1 MKQNTDSIAIYSRK
15 SKFTGKG
22 ESIGNQIELCKEYI
36 RAHYGDEAFDH
47 LVVYED
53 EGFSGGNLNRPDFK
67 KMMAA
72 AKERKFKAIIVYR
85 LDRISRNISDFSSLI
100 EELARLDIAFV
111 SIKEQFDTGSPMGRA
126 MMYIA
131 SVFSQL
137 ERETIAERIRDN
149 MHELA
154 KTGRWLGGTTPTGFE
169 SEGEEKVTVDGK
181 KKKTFKLKLIP
192 QEAEIVRMIY
202 DLFSET
208 NSLTMTEAEL
218 MKRRIVTRNGNYFTR
233 FSIKAILQNPVY
245 MIADQEAYD
254 YLTEKEADLFSDWA
268 EFDGKHGIMAY
279 NRTDQ
284 EKGKTT
290 QYNPVNEWIVAVGK
304 HPGLIPGKTWVRVQ
318 EALEQNK
325 SKAFRRPKSN
335 EALLTGLLY
344 CRCGNRM
351 YPKLSKRRTAD
362 GDVIF
367 TYVCKLK
374 ERSQRSLC
382 NNRNANGNTMD
393 LAVVEQVKRL
403 NDHNA
408 EFIDQMEKSRK
419 FYTGNRV
426 QYEEQLAT
434 LQKDKAELEKKIEGL
449 VDSLIDLGDSAA
461 KMRVAKRIE
470 ALTAESDALEVRIQ
484 ELIALTSQHAMSDME
499 FDVLRQ
505 LLSVFQEN
513 IDDMPLEQK
522 RAAIRTVVRK
532 VIWDGVNAHIVLFG
546 ADEEE
551 IEMPDI
557 TPLFADAEA
566 EDTLEPFANVDY
578 EEEMEEDGESGS
590 APMTPWREDSE

>member
-1 MKQNTDSIAIYSRK
+1 MKKNQDCIAIYSRK

-22 ESIGNQIELCKEYI
+22 ESIGNQVELCKEYI
-36 RAHYGDEAFDH
+36 RAHYGDDALEN
-47 LVVYED
+47 VIIYED

-111 SIKEQFDTGSPMGRA
+111 SIKEQFDTGTPMGRA

-192 QEAEIVRMIY
+192 QEAEIVHLIY
-202 DLFSET
+202 DLFTES
-208 NSLTMTEAEL
+208 NSLTITEAEL

-245 MIADQEAYD
+245 MIADQECYEFFI
-254 YLTEKEADLFSDWA
+254 EKEADLFSNQDA
-268 EFDGKHGIMAY
+268 FDGKHGIMAY

-290 QYNPVNEWIVAVGK
+290 LYNPVNEWIVSVGK

-362 GDVIF
+362 GNIIF

-374 ERSQRSLC
+374 ERSQKSLC
-382 NNRNANGNTMD
+382 SRRNAQGNTMD
-393 LAVVEQVKRL
+393 MAVVEHVKAL
-403 NDHNA
+403 NDSGS
-408 EFIDQMEKSRK
+408 EFIDQLEKSRK
-419 FYTGNRV
+419 FYTGNRI
-426 QYEEQLAT
+426 QYEEQLTT
-434 LQKDKAELEKKIEGL
+434 LQKDKAEIEKKIEGL
-449 VDSLIDLGDSAA
+449 VDSLIDLGDSSV
-461 KMRVAKRIE
+461 KVRVAKRIE
-470 ALTAESDALEVRIQ
+470 ALTAESDALETRIQ
-484 ELIALTSQHAMSDME
+484 ELIALTSQHAMSDIE

-505 LLSVFQEN
+505 LLSVFKDN

-532 VIWDGVNAHIVLFG
+532 VIWDGANAHVVLFG
-546 ADEEE
+546 ASEDE
-551 IEMPDI
+551 IEFPDLS
-557 TPLFADAEA
+557 PLIGNTVE
-566 EDTLEPFANVDY
+566 EDEMESLEPFADVDY
-578 EEEMEEDGESGS
+578 EDE
-590 APMTPWREDSE
+590 PMTPLCEDSK